1 MANDAPKMA
10 NDTVLREKLT
20 EIGAAD
26 PRLTIERSTTRELA
40 DDLGVELG
48 RSPNALYRIRVEEPG
63 EVPFEAVAFTLV
75 LNASN
80 RPATRAEALGQAI
93 AQSDGRLF
101 ERNPLLLVFDYNQ
114 NRFLIVAAS
123 TLFGAFSEEAGRR
136 DIPASGTS
144 SFSLTPNF
152 EHRTITMYANVS
164 GDQIWPGDMTTL
176 DGDAFIA
183 GLKRVVAETQSADVP
198 GIVAAVKKRLA
209 ATPTIEVA
217 GAPSPAVLAVPIADA
232 VGDDI
237 QIDSR
242 LWRMILTAIRSSPAV
257 ILVGPPGT
265 GKTAL
270 LGKAIRALSD
280 DPQFVPEGGVFHDP
294 LWATPDE
301 SWTARDLVGGDTIVD
316 GQIRFR
322 PGWVVRAIAADRW
335 LVLDEANRADM
346 DRIFGGLLT
355 WLSGGAV
362 TIATEHSG
370 SDAREI
376 QLGWADG
383 ASQVSDGD
391 DTQVLQ
397 YRAGSNWRML
407 GTYNALDA
415 QRVFRFGQALGR
427 RFVRVPVPALIPEL
441 FERVLAER
449 GAALTSDLRQAI
461 SRLYAAHYAS
471 AATVLGPALFLAIAG
486 YLVSA
491 VRLQAEDHAPTAAA
505 PLSDEILAEAYVVHV
520 GTWLAQ
526 LEPQDRDALRDRSQ
540 QAGVFSNSE
549 WGWIETMIVSLA

>member
-1 MANDAPKMA
+1 MANDS
-10 NDTVLREKLT
+10 VLRERLA
-20 EIGAAD
+20 ELAAND
-26 PRLTIERSTTRELA
+26 PRLTIDKTTTRNLA
-40 DDLGVELG
+40 DDFGIELS
-48 RSPNALYRIRVEEPG
+48 RSPNALYRIRVSEPG
-63 EVPFEAVAFTLV
+63 EAPFEAVAFTLI

-101 ERNPLLLVFDYNQ
+101 ERNPLLLVFDYHQ

-123 TLFGAFSEEAGRR
+123 TLFGAFAKEAARR

-152 EHRTITMYANVS
+152 EHRTITMYATVS
-164 GDQIWPGDMTTL
+164 SGQLWAGDMATL
-176 DGDAFIA
+176 NGDALIE
-183 GLKRVVAETQSADVP
+183 GLKRVRSETQSADADE
-198 GIVAAVKKRLA
+198 IVAAVKNRLA
-209 ATPTIEVA
+209 ATP
-217 GAPSPAVLAVPIADA
+217 AVDLGSDLGSAVVTVPLD
-232 VGDDI
+232 GDDDDEI
-237 QIDSR
+237 RVDSR
-242 LWRMILTAIRSSPAV
+242 LWRMIITAIRSSPAV

-270 LGKAIRALSD
+270 LGKAIRALAE

-322 PGWVVRAIAADRW
+322 AGWVVRAIADDRW

-355 WLSGGAV
+355 WLSGGTV
-362 TIATEHSG
+362 SIGTEHSG
-370 SDAREI
+370 SDAREVL
-376 QLGWADG
+376 LGWSPG
-383 ASQVSDGD
+383 ASSVSDGPED
-391 DTQVLQ
+391 AQLR

-427 RFVRVPVPALIPEL
+427 RFVRVPIPALSPDL
-441 FERVLAER
+441 FDEVLSERARLLPA
-449 GAALTSDLRQAI
+449 DLRHAI
-461 SRLYAAHYAS
+461 TRLYAAHFAS
-471 AATVLGPALFLAIAG
+471 SATILGPALFIALAG
-486 YLVSA
+486 YLGSA
-491 VRLQAEDHAPTAAA
+491 LAGNTVASSEASDATAGA
-505 PLSDEILAEAYVVHV
+505 PLSDGILAEAYVVHI

-526 LEPQDRDALRDRSQ
+526 LEPQDREALRDRVQ
-540 QAGVFSNSE
+540 QAGVFSDVD
-549 WGWIETMIVSLA
+549 WGWIEAMIVSLA

>member
-1 MANDAPKMA
+1 MA
-10 NDTVLREKLT
+10 NDTVLREKLI
-20 EIGAAD
+20 ELGAAD
-26 PRLTIERSTTRELA
+26 SRLTIERSTTRELA
-40 DDLGVELG
+40 DSLGVELG
-48 RSPNALYRIRVEEPG
+48 RSPNALYQIRVEEPG
-63 EVPFEAVAFTLV
+63 EAPFEAVAFTLV

-101 ERNPLLLVFDYNQ
+101 ERNPLLLVFDYHQ

-123 TLFGAFSEEAGRR
+123 TLFGAFAKEAARR

-164 GDQIWPGDMTTL
+164 GEQLWPGDMTTL

-183 GLKRVVAETQSADVP
+183 GLKRVRAETQSADVSA
-198 GIVAAVKKRLA
+198 IVVAVKKRLA
-209 ATPTIEVA
+209 ATPTADIGGEL
-217 GAPSPAVLAVPIADA
+217 SPAVLTVPLNDT

-237 QIDSR
+237 RVDSR
-242 LWRMILTAIRSSPAV
+242 LWRMILTAIRSSPAA

-270 LGKAIRALSD
+270 LSKAIRALAD
-280 DPQFVPEGGVFHDP
+280 DPQFVAEGGVFHDP

-316 GQIRFR
+316 GEIRFR

-335 LVLDEANRADM
+335 LILDEANRADM

-362 TIATEHSG
+362 TIGTEHSG

-376 QLGWADG
+376 QLGWATG
-383 ASQVSDGD
+383 TSQISDGD
-391 DTQVLQ
+391 DTHVIR
-397 YRAGSNWRML
+397 YCAGSNWRML

-427 RFVRVPVPALIPEL
+427 RFVRVPVPALTPEL
-441 FERVLAER
+441 FESVLAER
-449 GAALTSDLRQAI
+449 AEALTPDLRQSI
-461 SRLYAAHYAS
+461 GRLYAAHFAG
-471 AATVLGPALFLAIAG
+471 AATVLGPALFLAMAG
-486 YLVSA
+486 YIVTGLGI
-491 VRLQAEDHAPTAAA
+491 QANDEERADPA
-505 PLSDEILAEAYVVHV
+505 PLSDEILAEAYVVHI

-540 QAGVFSNSE
+540 QAGIFSDAA
-549 WGWIETMIVSLA
+549 WGWIEAMIVSLA

>member
-1 MANDAPKMA
+1 MA

-20 EIGAAD
+20 ELGASD
-26 PRLTIERSTTRELA
+26 SRLTIERSTTRELA
-40 DDLGVELG
+40 VDLEVELG
-48 RSPNALYRIRVEEPG
+48 RSPNALYRILVEEPG
-63 EVPFEAVAFTLV
+63 EAPFEAVAFTLV

-93 AQSDGRLF
+93 AQSKGKLF
-101 ERNPLLLVFDYNQ
+101 ERNPLLLVFDYHQ
-114 NRFLIVAAS
+114 SRFLIVAAS
-123 TLFGAFSEEAGRR
+123 TLFGAFAKEASRR
-136 DIPASGTS
+136 EIPASGTS

-164 GDQIWPGDMTTL
+164 GDQLWPGDMKTL
-176 DGDAFIA
+176 DSNTFIA
-183 GLKRVVAETQSADVP
+183 GLKRVRADTLSADVP
-198 GIVAAVKKRLA
+198 AIVAAVQKRLA
-209 ATPTIEVA
+209 ASPTVDIGGAPTPT
-217 GAPSPAVLAVPIADA
+217 VLTVPIDDA
-232 VGDDI
+232 VGNDI
-237 QIDSR
+237 RIDSR

-270 LGKAIRALSD
+270 LSKAIRALSD

-322 PGWVVRAIAADRW
+322 AGWVVRAIAADRW
-335 LVLDEANRADM
+335 LILDEANRADM

-355 WLSGGAV
+355 WLSGGTVA
-362 TIATEHSG
+362 IGTEHSG

-376 QLGWADG
+376 QLGWAKG
-383 ASQVSDGD
+383 VSRVTDDD

-427 RFVRVPVPALIPEL
+427 RFVRVPVPALSPEL
-441 FERVLAER
+441 FESVLAER
-449 GAALTSDLRQAI
+449 TAALSPDLRQGI
-461 SRLYAAHYAS
+461 GRLYTAHYAS

-491 VRLQAEDHAPTAAA
+491 LLLQVDAEDSSPAA
-505 PLSDEILAEAYVVHV
+505 PLSGEIMAEAYVVHV

-526 LEPQDRDALRDRSQ
+526 LEPQDRDALRERSQ
-540 QAGVFSNSE
+540 QAGIFSNAE
-549 WGWIETMIVSLA
+549 WDWIETMIVSLA